1 MKNEAG
7 FIEID
12 VNGESNASKTKFTFV
27 FDNTEIGS
35 MSYIVVDN
43 LTNAKGKEVF
53 VNYGKTYHKED
64 DDRTEIIENN
74 ICYVES
80 GEKAII
86 QVFHSLSMDIV
97 VSITKL

>member
-1 MKNEAG
+1 MKNETG
-7 FIEID
+7 YVEID
-12 VNGESNASKTKFTFV
+12 VNGESNANKTEFTFV

-43 LTNAKGKEVF
+43 QSNAKGKEVL
-53 VNYGKTYHKED
+53 VSYGKTYHKDGDE
-64 DDRTEIIENN
+64 RTEIIENG

-80 GEKAII
+80 GEKAVI

-97 VSITKL
+97 VSIVKL